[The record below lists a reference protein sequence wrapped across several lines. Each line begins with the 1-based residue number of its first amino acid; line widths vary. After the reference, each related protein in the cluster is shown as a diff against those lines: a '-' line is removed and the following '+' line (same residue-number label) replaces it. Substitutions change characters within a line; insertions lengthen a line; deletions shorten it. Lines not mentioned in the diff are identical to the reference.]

1 MSLMTATSFNSSPRL
16 VGRELTSAAQSA
28 APARHKTSGVN
39 RKYGTQGTAKATIFF
54 LQTQNLFS
62 IVHRIE
68 LLINLAATE
77 LTKTK
82 EDLLRFQVLP
92 ASRKLLQLLL

>member
-1 MSLMTATSFNSSPRL
+1 M
-16 VGRELTSAAQSA
+16 
-28 APARHKTSGVN
+28 
-39 RKYGTQGTAKATIFF
+39 
-54 LQTQNLFS
+54 
-62 IVHRIE
+62 HRSE